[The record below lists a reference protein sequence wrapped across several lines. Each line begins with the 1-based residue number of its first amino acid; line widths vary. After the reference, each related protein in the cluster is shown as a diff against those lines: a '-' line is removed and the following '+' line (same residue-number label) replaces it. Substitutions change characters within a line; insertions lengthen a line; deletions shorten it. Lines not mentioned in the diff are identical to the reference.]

1 MKAADAALQIKIPRN
16 KTVLMQLLQL
26 LVFRRHHWWC
36 SGIIDA
42 AKLGGFV
49 AKMAVRYPLTRT
61 ARGRA
66 YDRTRGLAAMHLVAY
81 PLANGLVAWWLLSDE
96 GKGGLND
103 PAAPDVHVAKN
114 AMAADGHITF
124 SDYVLHYAHKKSP
137 RKLPDKK
144 TGKEKLV
151 FKDVST
157 WTWKLSDTALNET
170 KASIERA
177 AASFEYGTEGRHGV
191 RPSGVLGILVFQR
204 SRPLFSGVRNQVI
217 DLHRHA
223 DSHWG
228 RVKKKWQGQNSVQR
242 VNDENRAGE
251 LRPLKEIVAHHLP
264 KMVRIAVYGDS
275 AKTIGDLVRNK

>member
-1 MKAADAALQIKIPRN
+1 MRAADAALQIKIPRN
-16 KTVLMQLLQL
+16 KTVLMQQLQL
-26 LVFRRHHWWC
+26 LVFRRHCWWC

-42 AKLGGFV
+42 AKLSGFV

-61 ARGRA
+61 VRGRA
-66 YDRTRGLAAMHLVAY
+66 YDRTRGLAAMHFIAY
-81 PLANGLVAWWLLSDE
+81 PIANGLVAWWLLSDE

-103 PAAPDVHVAKN
+103 PATPDAHVAKN

-124 SDYVLHYAHKKSP
+124 TDYVLHYAHKKSP
-137 RKLPDKK
+137 RHLPDKK
-144 TGKEKLV
+144 TGKDKIVL
-151 FKDVST
+151 KNVST

-177 AASFEYGTEGRHGV
+177 AANFEYGTEGAHSG
-191 RPSGVLGILVFQR
+191 RPSGVLGILVCQR

-228 RVKKKWQGQNSVQR
+228 RVKKKWQGQHSAQCL
-242 VNDENRAGE
+242 NDVNRAGE

-275 AKTIGDLVRNK
+275 PKTIGDLVRNK